1 MMPDKL
7 TKDKIAGLSTTAH
20 PEAISTILVS
30 LSQSRLPS
38 AAMIKQYHD
47 LLLFHCA
54 FPHDKKTYRLAMAAL
69 HRIATTV
76 KNKIKTNHTH
86 RIALMASGIAHSEL
100 FCAYSL
106 SIARWLMEK
115 FPDGVEFDSSEASI
129 ETVRNTL
136 QLLLPKIEFE
146 KTTQGEYSLSKRIQM
161 LSAKKNRTGTL
172 HWLLQA
178 FDESNLQLAVM
189 DELYRQLKIFIRW
202 KLNNE
207 PFSRTF
213 LRLPVKAIYYQE
225 DFIKNPDSSTLINQR
240 LTKPL
245 KLSHAQKITVLDTMK
260 ASLALL
266 SRETDP
272 VSFADTDELDLF
284 DLGRGTQVALV
295 GMNKERRLSLESY
308 IGFMAF
314 KNGIPIAY
322 GGGWIWG
329 YRCKIGINIY
339 APFRK
344 GESAWLFYQVLRV
357 YYQYFHV
364 RHFVVNP
371 YQFGKGNPEGLK
383 SGAFWFYY
391 KAGFCPEKGAI
402 KKAADKEW
410 KKIQEDKHYRTP
422 MKTLRQFTACY
433 AAWRADKTIPH
444 VLPAPDISAAIS
456 TMISRQY
463 QGSRKKA
470 LDISTHLLQKH
481 FPAEAVKKWT
491 FYEQDVLNNW
501 SLLTLLIKDYNNWS
515 GKEKMGLVQ
524 LILLKQKGKERDY
537 IIQLQKH
544 KRLWSSLQEIDQKK
558 PSY

>member
-7 TKDKIAGLSTTAH
+7 TKEKFAGLSTAAH
-20 PEAISTILVS
+20 PDAISTILVS
-30 LSQSRLPS
+30 LSQSRLP
-38 AAMIKQYHD
+38 AVAMIKQYHD
-47 LLLFHCA
+47 LLLFNCA

-69 HRIATTV
+69 HRIAATV
-76 KNKIKTNHTH
+76 KNTIKTNHSN

-115 FPDGVEFDSSEASI
+115 FPDGVEFDSGEASI

-146 KTTQGEYSLSKRIQM
+146 KATQGEYSLSKRIQM
-161 LSAKKNRTGTL
+161 LSAKNRTGTL
-172 HWLLQA
+172 HWLLKA
-178 FDESNLQLAVM
+178 FDESKLQLGVK

-202 KLNNE
+202 KLSNE

-225 DFIKNPDSSTLINQR
+225 DFIKNPDSSTLIKQR

-245 KLSHAQKITVLDTMK
+245 KLSLAQKITVLDTMK

-357 YYQYFHV
+357 YYQYYHV

-391 KAGFCPEKGAI
+391 KAGFRPEKGAI

-422 MKTLRQFTACY
+422 LVTLRQFTGCY
-433 AAWRADKTIPH
+433 AEWITDKTKPPI
-444 VLPAPDISAAIS
+444 LPATDISAAIS
-456 TMISRQY
+456 SMINLGY
-463 QGSRKKA
+463 KGSRKNA
-470 LDISTHLLQKH
+470 LAISNKFLLEH
-481 FPAEAVKKWT
+481 FPSAFLKSWRL
-491 FYEQDVLNNW
+491 YEQEAMDNW
-501 SLLTLLIKDYNNWS
+501 SLLTLLIKDCKTWS
-515 GKEKMGLVQ
+515 TKEKKGLVQ
-524 LILLKQKGKERDY
+524 IMLLKLKGKERDY
-537 IIQLQKH
+537 ILQLQKH
-544 KRLWSSLQEIDQKK
+544 KRFWRALQGADQYTSSH
-558 PSY
+558 